1 MHVHLLHP
9 TTVDEVVDVA
19 TTQSNRQGVVDVAD
33 GNAQGAGLLVIDFE
47 LELRLVIQTVRT
59 YLRQHFALRRH
70 AEELVACLHQ
80 FFMTD
85 TGAVLQEHVETG
97 GVTQLQYRWR
107 SEGEHHGIAE
117 GEEVLLG
124 TGRHL
129 EHAVV
134 GVTIIPRAQHDER
147 HTRALATAGEVEAGH
162 GKHRVHRVA
171 FAAIL
176 ARTQQEFAHFV
187 DDHLGA
193 LGRRAGRGLHLGEQY
208 TLVFFRQERRWNA
221 GEQPDHANHDQQVR
235 QQIRDLALQ
244 DIADTAFV
252 AANAAVE
259 IAVEPA
265 KETALGYAV
274 LAFRDRL
281 EHGGAKRR
289 GEDQRDQ
296 YRQGHGRDD
305 GDRELLVDHT
315 GGTAEERHWQ
325 QNRRQHQG
333 DTDQCALDLAHGL
346 LGGFLG

>member
-19 TTQSNRQGVVDVAD
+19 TAQGNRQGVVDVGD
-33 GNAQGAGLLVIDFE
+33 GNAQGTGLLVIDFQ
-47 LELRLVIQTVRT
+47 LVLRFVVQAVRT
-59 YLRQHFALRRH
+59 HLRQDLALCGH
-70 AEELVACLHQ
+70 AEELVARFHQ
-80 FFMTD
+80 FFVAD
-85 TGAVLQEHVETG
+85 TGTVLQEHVETG
-97 GVTQLQYRWR
+97 GVTQFQYRRWR
-107 SEGEHHGIAE
+107 EGEHHGIAE

-129 EHAVV
+129 EHIVV
-134 GVTIIPRAQHDER
+134 GVTFVPRSEHDER
-147 HTRALATAGEVEAGH
+147 HTRTLATAGEVEAGH
-162 GKHRVHRVA
+162 GKHRVHRIA
-171 FAAIL
+171 FTAIL
-176 ARTQQEFAHFV
+176 ARAQQEFTHFV
-187 DDHLGA
+187 HDHLGA
-193 LGRRAGRGLHLGEQY
+193 LGRRTGRGLHLGEQY

-244 DIADTAFV
+244 DIADTALV
-252 AANAAVE
+252 AANATVE

-265 KETALGYAV
+265 KETTLGYAV
-274 LAFRDRL
+274 LAFGNRL

-315 GGTAEERHWQ
+315 GGTAEERHRQ

-333 DTDQCALDLAHGL
+333 DTDQRTLDLAHGL